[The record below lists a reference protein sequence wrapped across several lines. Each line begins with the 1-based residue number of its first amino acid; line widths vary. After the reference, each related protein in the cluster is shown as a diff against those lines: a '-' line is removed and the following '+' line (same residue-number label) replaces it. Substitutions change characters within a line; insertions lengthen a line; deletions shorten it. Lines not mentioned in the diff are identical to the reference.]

1 MSRSVLQDRNDR
13 ECYLCKRGFPGGFGG
28 LEEHHIFYGAGQRE
42 LSEHFGLK
50 VLLCRGHHRE
60 GPEAAHKNRQTREY
74 LCRIAQEA
82 FEDWYGHENFIN
94 TFTKNYLE
102 EKEWKMNKV
111 ELMGRLTR
119 DPEIRYTQG
128 ENPMCVAKYTLAVN
142 RRAANGKDQADY
154 IPCTSFGKAGE
165 FAEKYLK
172 KGTKIAVIGQIR
184 TGSYTDKEGTKRYT
198 TEVVTEDIE
207 FAESKRAA
215 SHQGDDDDG
224 SAAGDSGFMTVTE
237 EDEEG
242 LPFN

>member
-42 LSEHFGLK
+42 LSEHYGLK

-60 GPEAAHKNRQTREY
+60 GPEAVHKNAGNREY

-82 FEDWYGHENFIN
+82 FEDWYGHENYRK
-94 TFTKNYLE
+94 TFGKNYLE

-111 ELMGRLTR
+111 ILMGRLTK
-119 DPEIRYTQG
+119 DPNIRYTQG
-128 ENPMCVAKYTLAVN
+128 ETPMCVAKYTIAVN
-142 RRAANGKDQADY
+142 RRAAGKDQADF
-154 IPCTSFGKAGE
+154 IGCTSFGKAGE
-165 FAEKYLK
+165 FVEKYLK
-172 KGTKIAVIGQIR
+172 KGSKIIITGRIQ
-184 TGSYTDKEGTKRYT
+184 TGSYTDQEGTKRYT
-198 TEVVTEDIE
+198 TEVVTEEIE
-207 FAESKRAA
+207 FAESKAVATSQRGGEDD
-215 SHQGDDDDG
+215 SDTGDN
-224 SAAGDSGFMTVTE
+224 GFMTVTE